1 MQKPPIISSKPRL
14 SAFTLLEITIAMLIT
29 AVLSAFIYQAFSTFN
44 HILFTQQMVKA
55 DRHEVDVFCYR
66 IKKDCYQAQYIDID
80 NAAETV
86 TLTDSSGIITYRFEE
101 ALVLRDQYNLHTDT
115 FRIHTAPLQYTLV
128 TNLPKSSRLV
138 QTLDVQLL
146 VDQRSISIP
155 IRKNYAAADLMEA
168 NLHQP

>member
-14 SAFTLLEITIAMLIT
+14 FAFTLLEITIAMLIT
-29 AVLSAFIYQAFSTFN
+29 AVLSAFIYKAFSTFN

-66 IKKDCYQAQYIDID
+66 FKKDCYQARYINMKDVG
-80 NAAETV
+80 TV
-86 TLTDSSGIITYRFEE
+86 ILTDSSGIITYRFEE
-101 ALVLRDQYNLHTDT
+101 AFVLRDQYNLHTDT
-115 FRIHTAPLQYTLV
+115 FRMQTTPLNYTFV
-128 TNLPKSSRLV
+128 ANLPESVDIV

-146 VDQRSISIP
+146 VDQRNISIP
-155 IRKNYAAADLMEA
+155 IRKKYAAADLMEA